1 MYTIGTGEA
10 KETPRKRKKADEGA
24 AEAKSPEELR
34 LEALQLL
41 RKSYVISQNGIQGT
55 WGEEATFVLNANA
68 IRAWRPI
75 EVLPNPPH
83 LPVLSCTTQHSE
95 AAAHPYARR
104 SCHPRLEVRQGAPRG
119 SAPSRLLG
127 YRSDADDNNRL

>member
-1 MYTIGTGEA
+1 M
-10 KETPRKRKKADEGA
+10 PRKRKRADDGA

-75 EVLPNPPH
+75 EVPSDLSLLP
-83 LPVLSCTTQHSE
+83 LLSCMPWPS
-95 AAAHPYARR
+95 AAAGLLCAKR
-104 SCHPRLEVRQGAPRG
+104 SCHSRVMPHQGLSQCTAHSP
-119 SAPSRLLG
+119 L
-127 YRSDADDNNRL
+127 